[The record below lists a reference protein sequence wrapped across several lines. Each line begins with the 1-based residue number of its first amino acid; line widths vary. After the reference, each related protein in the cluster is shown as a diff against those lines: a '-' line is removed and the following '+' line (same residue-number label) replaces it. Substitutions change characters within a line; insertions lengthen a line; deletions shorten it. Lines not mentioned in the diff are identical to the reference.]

1 MAGPPRG
8 APGSDNPEIATGEA
22 PLHGI
27 QLRSSNGD
35 GSLPRKLVR
44 LRACL
49 GAPEILRRWACTNF
63 LLIPWGYGGA
73 NGGAVELE
81 ISAETARKRSTDDLQ
96 KSHAYGHDV
105 TDPATVDHP

>member
-1 MAGPPRG
+1 MKGSARDPP
-8 APGSDNPEIATGEA
+8 
-22 PLHGI
+22 
-27 QLRSSNGD
+27 
-35 GSLPRKLVR
+35 SLGVHKFSPH
-44 LRACL
+44 
-49 GAPEILRRWACTNF
+49 
-63 LLIPWGYGGA
+63 PWGYGGA